1 MAKKNKK
8 QKVFKRLLGASTL
21 VSAMTFLSR
30 LSGMARDVVF
40 ANLFGASIVM
50 DAFFVAFKIPNLLR
64 RFFAEGAFATGFV
77 PIISEYKTNKSKL
90 ETKELI
96 NSVTG
101 TLATIVFIVSVIGS
115 IASPFLILIFAPGFA
130 ETDGRQVLASDM
142 LRITFPYLF
151 FISLTSLAGGI
162 LNTYNR
168 FGVPAFTPLL
178 LNTTLIFFS
187 AFIAPSS
194 SNPGIVLAVAVFVA
208 GAIQLFFQIPFLFS
222 LGLLPR
228 PKWSWHNHGVKRILK
243 LMIPVMFG
251 SSVAQINL
259 LFDTLIASFLSAGT
273 ISWLYYS
280 DRLVEFPLAI
290 FGIAIATVILPFLS
304 KKSAESSLEE
314 FSLTLSWAL
323 RLTII
328 VIAPAIAGLIILSKP
343 LLITFFYRGAF
354 SKIDVEMASVSLIAY
369 SLGLLFF
376 ILVKIF
382 STGYFSRQDTKTPV
396 RIATICVILNM
407 VFNIFFVFL
416 LLRFNY
422 HAPHA
427 GLALATSIS
436 SFINMLLLYRGL
448 KSIKL
453 IELPYNWKILF
464 LKIIISTIIMSLAVC
479 GYSSYVGDWFLL
491 SSFSSIINL
500 LVCIFGG
507 MFIYFLCCYILG
519 IRKIDFLR
527 RVSNHNLSNHNF

>member
-178 LNTTLIFFS
+178 LNTT
-187 AFIAPSS
+187 
-194 SNPGIVLAVAVFVA
+194 
-208 GAIQLFFQIPFLFS
+208 
-222 LGLLPR
+222 
-228 PKWSWHNHGVKRILK
+228 
-243 LMIPVMFG
+243 FG
-251 SSVAQINL
+251 M
-259 LFDTLIASFLSAGT
+259 
-273 ISWLYYS
+273 
-280 DRLVEFPLAI
+280 FPL
-290 FGIAIATVILPFLS
+290 
-304 KKSAESSLEE
+304 
-314 FSLTLSWAL
+314 
-323 RLTII
+323 
-328 VIAPAIAGLIILSKP
+328 
-343 LLITFFYRGAF
+343 
-354 SKIDVEMASVSLIAY
+354 
-369 SLGLLFF
+369 
-376 ILVKIF
+376 
-382 STGYFSRQDTKTPV
+382 
-396 RIATICVILNM
+396 
-407 VFNIFFVFL
+407 
-416 LLRFNY
+416 
-422 HAPHA
+422 
-427 GLALATSIS
+427 
-436 SFINMLLLYRGL
+436 
-448 KSIKL
+448 
-453 IELPYNWKILF
+453 
-464 LKIIISTIIMSLAVC
+464 
-479 GYSSYVGDWFLL
+479 
-491 SSFSSIINL
+491 
-500 LVCIFGG
+500 
-507 MFIYFLCCYILG
+507 
-519 IRKIDFLR
+519 
-527 RVSNHNLSNHNF
+527 